1 MENYKLVMPED
12 LNPHGFLFGGKLLMW
27 VDEYAYIGA
36 KLEFPDCNLVTV
48 AMDNVVFRK
57 SAGLGMV
64 LKFEVSRSL
73 LGRTSAAVHGRR
85 ARRER
90 PVGGID
96 VYDRGHLRS
105 GRRRRRQA
113 ATARAGRGIEAT
125 SVTGHGPLGSIIRG
139 GNDEHQMAT
148 ISACLPSPK
157 KHPVV
162 YDATAHGGSTRDA
175 VHSML
180 LSIASSLNSSIEEL
194 EIVGHQAGNPLQ
206 YPQSA
211 SKIVGRTRSAF
222 PVLPVSALMGA
233 AFDEMGLDAIEI
245 DVQSAPDG
253 DGRAFVMHDRP
264 TARELQDALV
274 SGYLAANTIERA
286 VRHFAERGYHAQG
299 KRIYTEIKT
308 TSSLGEL
315 DGDDV
320 TTISRLASA
329 IDDAVRDNPQAAQV
343 REQLGF
349 ASFNLQALEMAR
361 GLVEGHGHT
370 FHFIAGTNRPL
381 YKLLAR
387 LVGESRLEDELVRRL
402 RDASWLTGIWFD
414 PLWVPDYAR
423 LFPSIDESWERKLNF
438 GLAMYY
444 SGEERFKRIVQK
456 PKNQPF
462 GNVSS
467 VIFEFVSRAHHEAD
481 VS

>member
-1 MENYKLVMPED
+1 
-12 LNPHGFLFGGKLLMW
+12 
-27 VDEYAYIGA
+27 
-36 KLEFPDCNLVTV
+36 
-48 AMDNVVFRK
+48 
-57 SAGLGMV
+57 
-64 LKFEVSRSL
+64 
-73 LGRTSAAVHGRR
+73 
-85 ARRER
+85 
-90 PVGGID
+90 
-96 VYDRGHLRS
+96 
-105 GRRRRRQA
+105 
-113 ATARAGRGIEAT
+113 
-125 SVTGHGPLGSIIRG
+125 
-139 GNDEHQMAT
+139 MAT

-175 VHSML
+175 VRSML

-245 DVQSAPDG
+245 DVQSAPEG

-264 TARELQDALV
+264 TARELQDELV